1 MKEVVKFPINTPVEV
16 TLQYQTGKHV
26 EGRYGGQV
34 MYSLIGDRVMYVPPY
49 VEQRFQELA
58 IGAGEALVLCKRQV
72 TEGDRH
78 KIEWSVRRAP
88 QPPQTLASV
97 LAAAESV
104 APAPIPEDQPLPE
117 TQIAAFVTNEA
128 APYDRMTEPEVPD
141 EQDRNGCVPTQAPV
155 NGTAKHEEQPSGNS
169 TALMAQES
177 VATKTHCQPQ
187 DNAERARTEVQATP
201 VRSAEISARDSVFLP
216 AMSMEVALA
225 RRAAIVEF
233 TRRIMVKD
241 QDFGEIPG
249 ASKPTLLKPG
259 AEKLCNFFG
268 LEPEFTP
275 IVEDIDWTGAQH
287 GGEVFCYVRYRC
299 RLLRDGRVVG
309 VGEGSCNSWEAKYRY
324 RWVAEEQLSDRLD
337 RGSLLKRGA
346 RRTLCEFDF
355 AIERGETTGP
365 YGKPAEHW
373 LRFRE
378 AIAAG
383 TARPIEKLTRRGN
396 SAAWEI
402 DVDATLYRIP
412 NPDGADVV
420 NTVQKM
426 AQKRALVAATLIA
439 TSASEFFTQDLEDA
453 ESRDLDTGGHSVG
466 TREAQEF
473 VRDRKLEELRPK
485 PPVSADGQANG
496 KPWKNFGEMR
506 QVFAQLREQIGETR
520 YHEELQLA
528 GVENPGQFQ
537 SANQALACY
546 GRLARLAS
554 RPEVA

>member
-16 TLQYQTGKHV
+16 TLQYQTGKPV

-34 MYSLIGDRVMYVPPY
+34 MYSLLDNRVMYVPPY

-58 IGAGEALVLCKRQV
+58 IGAGEPLVLCRRETTV
-72 TEGDRH
+72 GDRH
-78 KIEWSVRRAP
+78 RIEWSVRRAP
-88 QPPQTLASV
+88 QQAQPPLSTTLALDIPAPDAAHPPQAPACTADTAPPLRTEEGPQQV
-97 LAAAESV
+97 NRV
-104 APAPIPEDQPLPE
+104 APLTHDPESTQVNRGTQP
-117 TQIAAFVTNEA
+117 
-128 APYDRMTEPEVPD
+128 
-141 EQDRNGCVPTQAPV
+141 PV
-155 NGTAKHEEQPSGNS
+155 NGTQKQQEQPRANS
-169 TALMAQES
+169 TALMVQAS
-177 VATKTHCQPQ
+177 GATKTHYQAHHSSPPPG
-187 DNAERARTEVQATP
+187 TEVLPAP
-201 VRSAEISARDSVFLP
+201 ARPIELSAKDSVFLP

-275 IVEDIDWTGAQH
+275 IVEEIDWTGAQH
-287 GGEVFCYVRYRC
+287 GGEVFCYARYRC

-324 RWVAEEQLSDRLD
+324 RWVAEEQVPERLD
-337 RGSLLKRGA
+337 RATLLKRGG

-355 AIERGETTGP
+355 AIERGDPTGT

-373 LRFRE
+373 QRFRE
-378 AIAAG
+378 AMAAG
-383 TARPIEKLTRRGN
+383 TARAVEKLTRRGK
-396 SAAWEI
+396 SVAWEI

-426 AQKRALVAATLIA
+426 AQKRALVAAALIA
-439 TSASEFFTQDLEDA
+439 TSASEFFTQDIEDS
-453 ESRDLDTGGHSVG
+453 EGGENGGLG
-466 TREAQEF
+466 TREAQEY

-485 PPVSADGQANG
+485 PPVSVELPAAG

-506 QVFAQLREQIGETR
+506 QVFAQLREQVGETR
-520 YHEELQLA
+520 YREELELA

-537 SANQALACY
+537 TAAQALACY
-546 GRLARLAS
+546 GRLARLAAQ
-554 RPEVA
+554 PEVA